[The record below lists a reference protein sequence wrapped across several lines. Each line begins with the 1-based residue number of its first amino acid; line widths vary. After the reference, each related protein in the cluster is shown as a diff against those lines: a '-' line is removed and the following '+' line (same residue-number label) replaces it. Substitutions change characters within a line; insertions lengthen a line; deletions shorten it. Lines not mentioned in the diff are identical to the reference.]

1 MKPAIIIPAYS
12 RPLALKRLLISIN
25 NADFTSND
33 IQLIISL
40 DGGASESVRNVARNF
55 TFRNGVFSIIEQ
67 PENLGLRKHIIWCGD
82 QSEVYG
88 SVILLEDDLYVD
100 RYFYLF
106 TSQSLEY
113 YQHDEQISGISLY
126 SYAYNPIAKLTF
138 EPMHNGYSGF
148 FMQVPSSWG
157 QAWTAG
163 QWGRFKNWYEDATIQ
178 TVDQNSGLPKAIKN
192 WPESSW
198 KKYFY
203 AYMIEQNL
211 YFFYPY
217 LSYTTNCSDPGGVH
231 AKIGTNY
238 HQVSLGASQRPVDRF
253 SFCDLEESEVLYD
266 AYFEPLAPELF
277 EGIGYPEDKIEID
290 IYGTKPIGLLKK
302 KEYVFTSK
310 KCSSPLKTYQ
320 LSFRPVEKTVL
331 EEAEKY
337 QPGLGYSNYVYLA
350 KPEDIITP
358 KRPFYEQ
365 INHFS
370 YYQTENKYFIRRYV
384 LHVVQKWFNRFT

>member
-1 MKPAIIIPAYS
+1 
-12 RPLALKRLLISIN
+12 
-25 NADFTSND
+25 
-33 IQLIISL
+33 
-40 DGGASESVRNVARNF
+40 
-55 TFRNGVFSIIEQ
+55 
-67 PENLGLRKHIIWCGD
+67 
-82 QSEVYG
+82 
-88 SVILLEDDLYVD
+88 
-100 RYFYLF
+100 
-106 TSQSLEY
+106 
-113 YQHDEQISGISLY
+113 
-126 SYAYNPIAKLTF
+126 
-138 EPMHNGYSGF
+138 
-148 FMQVPSSWG
+148 VPSSWG